1 MKRFELV
8 LGKIRKE
15 TGRYPD
21 ATFAKK
27 NNLRARAHLLT
38 VDAPSHAPEK
48 VRSSLG

>member
-27 NNLRARAHLLT
+27 NNLRARAHFVT
-38 VDAPSHAPEK
+38 VDALSRK
-48 VRSSLG
+48 QNKN